1 MVKKLES
8 FIELNHSQI
17 IFTFDHPSNN
27 EENTKSKKIFPKNL
41 ATNFSC
47 LFY

>member
-17 IFTFDHPSNN
+17 IFTFDHPLNN
-27 EENTKSKKIFPKNL
+27 EENTKSEKIYTLKIMTKK
-41 ATNFSC
+41 
-47 LFY
+47 